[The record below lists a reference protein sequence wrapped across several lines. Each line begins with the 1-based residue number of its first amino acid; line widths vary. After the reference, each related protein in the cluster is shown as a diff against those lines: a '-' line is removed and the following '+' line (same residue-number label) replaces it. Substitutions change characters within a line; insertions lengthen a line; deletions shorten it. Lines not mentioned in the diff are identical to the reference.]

1 MNLDSRTVRYV
12 VHSDVEKFQGD
23 GWEVVSQLS
32 LPHSQYA
39 VLMENKVTDYVYAA
53 LMENKVTE
61 PELEFPVLIVPH
73 DDGVLVKIKGET
85 AIKKMTAKQMM
96 DLAIELIMRA
106 NRRHNNDDTE

>member
-1 MNLDSRTVRYV
+1 MNLDCRTVRYV
-12 VHSDVEKFQGD
+12 VHGDVEKFEGD

-39 VLMENKVTDYVYAA
+39 VLMEKK
-53 LMENKVTE
+53 MEV
-61 PELEFPVLIVPH
+61 EFPVLIVPH
-73 DDGVLVKIKGET
+73 DDGVLVKVKGET

-106 NRRHNNDDTE
+106 NRRHNNDNTE

>member
-1 MNLDSRTVRYV
+1 MSQASRTVRYV
-12 VHSDVEKFQGD
+12 VHDSVKKYQGD

-39 VLMENKVTDYVYAA
+39 V

-106 NRRHNNDDTE
+106 NRRHNNDDAE

>member
-1 MNLDSRTVRYV
+1 MNLDCRTVRYV
-12 VHSDVEKFQGD
+12 VHGDVEKFQGD

-39 VLMENKVTDYVYAA
+39 VLMEKK
-53 LMENKVTE
+53 MEV
-61 PELEFPVLIVPH
+61 EFPVLIVPH
-73 DDGVLVKIKGET
+73 DDGVLVKVKGET

-106 NRRHNNDDTE
+106 NRRHNNDDAR

>member
-1 MNLDSRTVRYV
+1 MRLANRTVRYV
-12 VHSDVEKFQGD
+12 VHDSVKKYQGD

-39 VLMENKVTDYVYAA
+39 VLMEKKE
-53 LMENKVTE
+53 ME
-61 PELEFPVLIVPH
+61 PEFPVLIVPH

>member
-12 VHSDVEKFQGD
+12 VHGDVEKFEGD

-39 VLMENKVTDYVYAA
+39 VLMEKK
-53 LMENKVTE
+53 MEV
-61 PELEFPVLIVPH
+61 EFPVLIVPH
-73 DDGVLVKIKGET
+73 DDGVLVKVKGQT

-96 DLAIELIMRA
+96 DLAVELIMRA
-106 NRRHNNDDTE
+106 NRRHNNDDAR

>member
-12 VHSDVEKFQGD
+12 VHGDVEKYQGD

-39 VLMENKVTDYVYAA
+39 VLMEKK
-53 LMENKVTE
+53 MEV
-61 PELEFPVLIVPH
+61 EFPVLIVPH
-73 DDGVLVKIKGET
+73 DDGVLVKVKGET

-106 NRRHNNDDTE
+106 NRRHNNDDAR

>member
-12 VHSDVEKFQGD
+12 VHGDVEKFEGD

-39 VLMENKVTDYVYAA
+39 VLMEKK
-53 LMENKVTE
+53 MEV
-61 PELEFPVLIVPH
+61 EFPVLIVPH
-73 DDGVLVKIKGET
+73 DDGVLVKVKGEA

-96 DLAIELIMRA
+96 DLAVELIMRA
-106 NRRHNNDDTE
+106 NRRHNNDDAR

>member
-1 MNLDSRTVRYV
+1 MNLDCRTVRYV
-12 VHSDVEKFQGD
+12 VHGDVEKFEGD

-39 VLMENKVTDYVYAA
+39 VLMEKK
-53 LMENKVTE
+53 MEV
-61 PELEFPVLIVPH
+61 EFPVLIVPH
-73 DDGVLVKIKGET
+73 DDGVLVKVKGET

>member
-1 MNLDSRTVRYV
+1 MNLDCRTVRYV
-12 VHSDVEKFQGD
+12 VHGDVEKFQGD

-39 VLMENKVTDYVYAA
+39 VLMEKK
-53 LMENKVTE
+53 MEV
-61 PELEFPVLIVPH
+61 EFPVLIVPH
-73 DDGVLVKIKGET
+73 DDGVLVKVKGET

>member
-1 MNLDSRTVRYV
+1 MNLDCRTVRYV
-12 VHSDVEKFQGD
+12 VHGDVEKFEGD

-39 VLMENKVTDYVYAA
+39 VLMEKK
-53 LMENKVTE
+53 MEV
-61 PELEFPVLIVPH
+61 EFPVLIVPH
-73 DDGVLVKIKGET
+73 DDGVLVKVKGET

-106 NRRHNNDDTE
+106 NRRHNNDDAE

>member
-12 VHSDVEKFQGD
+12 VHGDVEKFEGD

-39 VLMENKVTDYVYAA
+39 VLMEKK
-53 LMENKVTE
+53 MEV
-61 PELEFPVLIVPH
+61 EFPVLIVPH
-73 DDGVLVKIKGET
+73 DDGVLVKVKGET

-96 DLAIELIMRA
+96 DLAVELIMRA
-106 NRRHNNDDTE
+106 NRRHNNDVAR

>member
-1 MNLDSRTVRYV
+1 MNLDCRTVRYV
-12 VHSDVEKFQGD
+12 VHGDVEKFEGD

-39 VLMENKVTDYVYAA
+39 V

-85 AIKKMTAKQMM
+85 AIKKMTSKQMM

>member
-1 MNLDSRTVRYV
+1 MSLDSRTVRYV
-12 VHSDVEKFQGD
+12 VHNDVEKYQGD

-39 VLMENKVTDYVYAA
+39 V

-106 NRRHNNDDTE
+106 NRRHNNDDAR

>member
-12 VHSDVEKFQGD
+12 VHGDVEKFEGD

-39 VLMENKVTDYVYAA
+39 VLMEKK
-53 LMENKVTE
+53 MEV
-61 PELEFPVLIVPH
+61 EFPVLIVPH
-73 DDGVLVKIKGET
+73 DDGVLVKVKGET

-96 DLAIELIMRA
+96 DLAVELIMRA
-106 NRRHNNDDTE
+106 NRRHNNDDAR

>member
-12 VHSDVEKFQGD
+12 VHGDVEKFEGD

-39 VLMENKVTDYVYAA
+39 VLMEKK
-53 LMENKVTE
+53 MEV
-61 PELEFPVLIVPH
+61 EFPVLIVPH
-73 DDGVLVKIKGET
+73 DDGVLVKVKGES

-96 DLAIELIMRA
+96 DLAVELIMRA
-106 NRRHNNDDTE
+106 NRRHNNDDAR